1 MNEPA
6 RLVTHYNSS
15 KGPKLISALAPPYLA
30 NAIAK
35 LERDGYPADRTAEV
49 AAMKSRL
56 VELEAMASD
65 EDRIAATTP
74 AATIPTIGHNN
85 PPSAPTTYAEAKAR
99 IDDLYGE
106 AKNWADGQPIAT
118 QAQADAVSRLKG
130 MIAEAEKQAEALRKI
145 EAKAFDDGKA
155 EVQTRYMPLIGD
167 KGRGLTDKATTALQR
182 LLTPWLLKLDA
193 EVQARRV
200 EAERVAQAAIEA
212 AQVIAAAADMARLD
226 DAEVVEEAV
235 QEAKTAIRKVKAAD
249 NDRARVGG
257 GEYRSTLLKN
267 NWVATLEDGDIA
279 LSHYWK
285 MQRGACEAFLAD
297 LAAKDLRVG
306 KRTIPGFVVDNQK
319 RAA

>member
-15 KGPKLISALAPPYLA
+15 KGPKLISDLPPPYLA

-35 LERDGYPADRTAEV
+35 LERDGYPAERDDEV
-49 AAMKSRL
+49 AAMKNRL
-56 VELEAMASD
+56 AELEAMASD

-74 AATIPTIGHNN
+74 ASAPPIGHNN
-85 PPSAPTTYAEAKAR
+85 PPSAPTTYDEAKAR
-99 IDDLYGE
+99 IDDLHGE
-106 AKNWADGQPIAT
+106 AKNWADGQPITT

-130 MIAEAEKQAEALRKI
+130 MIAEAEKQAEALRKA

-155 EVQTRYMPLIGD
+155 EVQARYIPLIGD

-235 QEAKTAIRKVKAAD
+235 QEAKTAIREVKAAD